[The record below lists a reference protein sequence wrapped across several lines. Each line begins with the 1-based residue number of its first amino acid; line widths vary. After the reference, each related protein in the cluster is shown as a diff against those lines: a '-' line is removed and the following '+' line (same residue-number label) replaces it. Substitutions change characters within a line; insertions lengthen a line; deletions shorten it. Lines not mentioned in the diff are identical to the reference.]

1 MPTPLH
7 RGRPPSSSSGWPGLS
22 PPSPFVTSDSW
33 SDKNGVHEREPLLAL
48 TVQDPPKGA
57 DAGATALYTPHGG
70 KGHGATSSAEAGGSS
85 HSGSL
90 QSHNTTSAL
99 TAEAVYC
106 LVSAGTILFNKHAL
120 STFEFP
126 APNALLTFQFAV
138 AVLLLKGLHV
148 AGLVQLEPLRW
159 DFVRLWFPVNIV
171 FVLMNATGGL
181 RVPRGLRWSVRVVA
195 GLVHGPRMSGCI
207 KRWDMHGRL
216 WDT

>member
-7 RGRPPSSSSGWPGLS
+7 RGRTPSSSSGWPGLS
-22 PPSPFVTSDSW
+22 PAGHSATSENW
-33 SDKNGVHEREPLLAL
+33 GDKNGFDEREPLLAL

-57 DAGATALYTPHGG
+57 DPDGPTRHSLHGR
-70 KGHGATSSAEAGGSS
+70 KGHGATSSPEAAGSS

-90 QSHNTTSAL
+90 QGHNATSAL

-106 LVSAGTILFNKHAL
+106 LASAGTILFNKHAL

-181 RVPRGLRWSVRVVA
+181 RMPWEAWVVD
-195 GLVHGPRMSGCI
+195 GCHGWV
-207 KRWDMHGRL
+207 KNATDA
-216 WDT
+216 